1 MKANLTAEQWVDAVV
16 VSMAATSV
24 VVKVEQRGNVRGFSM
39 VGRWVF
45 DLAVETALT
54 MAASSVAKMA
64 VYEADSMEKMTACVL
79 VYQMAGLKVC
89 SVVDEWGDLTAALW
103 VASMVDD
110 WVFWTAEPKVALKD
124 NSMVDSKVEM
134 MVSRRA
140 EVG

>member
-45 DLAVETALT
+45 DLAVEMALT
-54 MAASSVAKMA
+54 MAAGSVAKMA

-103 VASMVDD
+103 VASMVDGL
-110 WVFWTAEPKVALKD
+110 VFWTAEPKVALKD